1 MLLRDIMQRAHD
13 TAVAH
18 GFRDAPRHFSTE
30 IALIHSE
37 LSEALEAA
45 REDDDLT
52 RTNYESGKPVG
63 VPSEMA
69 DAVIRICECCQ
80 HHGIDLERAVAEKM
94 AYNVS
99 RPHRHGGKNF

>member
-1 MLLRDIMQRAHD
+1 MHLAEIMTQSYANAR
-13 TAVAH
+13 AH

-45 REDDDLT
+45 REDEDMT
-52 RTNYESGKPVG
+52 RMNLDNGKPLG

-69 DAVIRICECCQ
+69 DVVIRVCECCQ
-80 HHGIDLERAVAEKM
+80 HWGIDLEAAVQAKM
-94 AYNVS
+94 AYNVT
-99 RPHRHGGKNF
+99 RPHCHGKLF